1 MGASKVVL
9 SELSEYRLSAARTC
23 GIETINPAKQDLL
36 EGILAQ
42 FGPDKADYVFECVG
56 INATMGQAI
65 EYARK
70 GSTIVVVGVFG
81 DMGSINMGL
90 VQDHELNLIGSA
102 MYREEDSRKA
112 IEIVGAGLV
121 KFDPLITHRVKFTDY
136 AAAYKLIDEQ
146 KDKAMKVMVDMD

>member
-1 MGASKVVL
+1 M
-9 SELSEYRLSAARTC
+9 
-23 GIETINPAKQDLL
+23 
-36 EGILAQ
+36 
-42 FGPDKADYVFECVG
+42 
-56 INATMGQAI
+56 
-65 EYARK
+65 
-70 GSTIVVVGVFG
+70 VGVFG

-102 MYREEDSRKA
+102 MYREEDYRKA